1 MYYIMSGSQML
12 HHPYSDR
19 DIAISAKLS
28 EELNTQGSLDM
39 TLDDPPNLSVLSPV
53 EVYDDDGMIW
63 RGRVLSIRNGIDR
76 RKIIHCEGAL
86 AYLCDTV
93 VEPFSFRGRPDDNGN
108 VKGLFHHFIDKHNAQ
123 LALDDPRRF
132 TVGQITVT
140 DPNNYIYRSS
150 ESAMTTWDAI
160 KTRLVETLGGYIYLS
175 GKNMNVINYV
185 DDFDDQSYQ
194 TIHFSE
200 NLIDLMHEDDA
211 NGIVTVLYAY
221 GAHYSDD
228 TSIPPREVE
237 PGGPDNPGYYSW
249 NGNRVHLDAPIEYP
263 TGTAKYGRIFG
274 TVTFDD
280 IALPENLATAA
291 WGWLFNNYFE
301 HLASLEITSADLSL
315 IDPTIEKLGVG
326 VYCSVICEPLNI
338 SILMLVLRKETDL
351 LNVSETRIYVGK
363 APHLLT
369 SMVGG

>member
-1 MYYIMSGSQML
+1 MYYIMSGSQLL

-39 TLDDPPNLSVLSPV
+39 SLDNPPNLTVLSPV

-63 RGRVLSIRNGIDR
+63 RGRVLSISDGIDT
-76 RKIIHCEGAL
+76 RKFIHCEGAL

-108 VKGLFHHFIDKHNAQ
+108 VKGLFHHFIDQHNAQ
-123 LALDDPRRF
+123 LAQDDPRRF

-150 ESAMTTWDAI
+150 ETAMTTWDAI
-160 KTRLVETLGGYIYLS
+160 NSKLIETLGGYIYLS
-175 GKNMNVINYV
+175 GENLNVINYV

-194 TIHFSE
+194 VIHFGE
-200 NLIDLMHEDDA
+200 NLIDLMHENDA
-211 NGIVTVLYAY
+211 NGIVTMLYAY
-221 GAHYSDD
+221 GAKYDD
-228 TSIPPREVE
+228 EETIPPRETD
-237 PGGPDNPGYYSW
+237 PDPDVGEYVKW
-249 NGNRVHLDAPIEYP
+249 NGNRVHLSAPVEYT
-263 TGTAKYGRIFG
+263 TGTAKYGKIFG
-274 TVTFDD
+274 TAIFDD
-280 IALPENLATAA
+280 CTTAEGLATAA
-291 WGWLFNNYFE
+291 WKWLSSNYFE
-301 HLASLEITSADLSL
+301 HLSSLEISSADLSL

-326 VYCSVICEPLNI
+326 IYCSVICEPLDI
-338 SILMLVLRKETDL
+338 SVLMLVLRKETDL
-351 LNVSETRIYVGK
+351 LNVSQTRIYVGK
-363 APHLLT
+363 APHEIT

>member
-12 HHPYSDR
+12 HHPFSEH

-39 TLDDPPNLSVLSPV
+39 VLDDPQNIGVLSPI
-53 EVYDDDGMIW
+53 EVYDDDGLIW
-63 RGRVLSIRNGIDR
+63 RGRILSISNGIDT
-76 RKIIHCEGAL
+76 RKTIHCEGAL

-123 LALDDPRRF
+123 LAQDDPRRF

-150 ESAMTTWDAI
+150 ESAMTTWEAI
-160 KTRLVETLGGYIYLS
+160 QSRLIETLGGYIYLS
-175 GKNMNVINYV
+175 GPNLDVINYV
-185 DDFDDQSYQ
+185 DDFDEQSYQ
-194 TIHFSE
+194 VIHFGE

-221 GAHYSDD
+221 GAQNDEEHKE
-228 TSIPPREVE
+228 PE
-237 PGGPDNPGYYSW
+237 PGGPNNPGYYSW
-249 NGNRVHLDAPIEYP
+249 YGNRVHLDAPVEHQ

-274 TVTFDD
+274 TAVFDD
-280 IALPENLATAA
+280 ITLPENLATAA
-291 WGWLFNNYFE
+291 WKWLFNNYFE
-301 HLASLEITSADLSL
+301 HLASLEISSADLSL
-315 IDPTIEKLGVG
+315 TDPTIEKLGVG
-326 VYCSVICEPLNI
+326 VYCSIICEPMDI
-338 SILMLVLRKETDL
+338 SVLMLVLRKETDL
-351 LNVSETRIYVGK
+351 LNVSQTRIYVGK
-363 APHLLT
+363 APHEIT